1 MLIYLD
7 SNLVQYCADYEDF
20 LFGNVK
26 VPVRERKLY
35 RELNAMKRLID
46 LDQITNLHIAASP
59 QLLNEL
65 LDGKP
70 TLKQREVYTML
81 TEAWKDTV
89 WEEVFPI
96 GYDEVKKIEI
106 SFRYL
111 GLTPKDLRHLSEAIA
126 LKASYFFT
134 NDGCIIRKCKKHKL
148 PIRVSKPSECIEEI
162 SQGLILK

>member
-20 LFGNVK
+20 LFGNGEA
-26 VPVRERKLY
+26 PVRERKFS
-35 RELNAMKRLID
+35 RELNAMKRLIE
-46 LDQITNLHIAASP
+46 LDQIANWHIAASP

-65 LDGKP
+65 LNGKP
-70 TLKQREVYTML
+70 SLKQQEVYRML

-89 WEEVFPI
+89 WEEDFPI
-96 GYDEVKKIEI
+96 GHDEVKKIEI

-111 GLTPKDLRHLSEAIA
+111 GLTSKDLRHLSEALA
-126 LKASYFFT
+126 LKASYFLT
-134 NDGCIIRKCKKHKL
+134 NDGGIIRKCKKHKL

-162 SQGLILK
+162 SQGLFLK